1 MNVDTSL
8 LDELL
13 QGVVGGD
20 RRSLAR
26 LMSVVEEGGEGFRY
40 LSSKMGTGHGGS
52 YSIGI
57 TGAPGAGKS
66 TLTDALVGEVLASGS
81 RVAVIAVDPSSPFTG
96 GAILGDR
103 VRLRE
108 EHARSTDVFVRS
120 LASRMHLGGLALAV
134 PGMVRALDAGGWPIV
149 LIETVGVGQSE
160 VAIAGS
166 ADTTVVVVNPGWG
179 DEVQANK
186 AGLLEIADVLVVNKS
201 DRDGAESTVRDLE
214 RMLHLG
220 AQRDWTPPIVRTVA
234 ADGRGVDELW
244 SKIGEH
250 RRFLEQSGVLGKRR
264 GESRVNEM
272 HERIQVTLTRELEAL
287 EAGSGAEILARVAS
301 GDIDPNSAAEQ
312 FVALLS
318 ERLVEFAQ

>member
-1 MNVDTSL
+1 VTVDTSL

-13 QGVVGGD
+13 EGVEGGD

-40 LSSKMGTGHGGS
+40 LSSKMGVGHGGS

-134 PGMVRALDAGGWPIV
+134 PGMVRALDSGGWPIV

-160 VAIAGS
+160 VAIARS
-166 ADTTVVVVNPGWG
+166 ADTTIVVVNPGWG

-186 AGLLEIADVLVVNKS
+186 AGLLEIADLLVVNKS

-220 AQRDWTPPIVRTVA
+220 AEREWTPPIVRTVA
-234 ADGRGVDELW
+234 GDGGGVDELW
-244 SKIGEH
+244 IKIGEH
-250 RRFLEQSGVLGKRR
+250 RQFLEQSGLLGQRR
-264 GESRVNEM
+264 GESRINEM
-272 HERIQVTLTRELEAL
+272 HERIQVKLARELRSVET
-287 EAGSGAEILARVAS
+287 GSGAEILLRVAS
-301 GDIDPNSAAEQ
+301 GDLDPNSAAER
-312 FVALLS
+312 FVELLGK
-318 ERLVEFAQ
+318 RLDEFDQ